1 MLPLRTRWPAL
12 VIALAVA
19 CGLALSQLQPSPVVA
34 SALEWLDHPR
44 PVAAFTL
51 TSGNGSFTDVSLHGH
66 WQLLVLGFTHCPDL
80 CPLTL
85 GELADLRAAYSDDSL
100 RVIFVSVDPLRDT
113 PQKLTEYVHFFG
125 EDLIAVTGAAAE
137 LHHLAASLGMDF
149 RIDGP
154 VDRPVIS
161 HSPTIVLIGP
171 DGYLRGRLQPGF
183 DMQQAVRELS
193 ARIRTAS

>member
-1 MLPLRTRWPAL
+1 MVPPSTRAAAL
-12 VIALAVA
+12 IVALAVA
-19 CGLALSQLQPSPVVA
+19 CGLALSQLQPRVAA

-51 TSGNGSFTDVSLHGH
+51 TSGREDFTDVSLRGH

-85 GELADLRAAYSDDSL
+85 AELADLRAALPGDRL
-100 RVIFVSVDPLRDT
+100 RIIFVSVDTLRDT
-113 PQKLTEYVHFFG
+113 PQLLAEYVHFFG
-125 EDLIAVTGAAAE
+125 EDFIGVTGPANE
-137 LHHLAASLGMDF
+137 LHRLTADLGMDF

-154 VDRPVIS
+154 ADRPVIS

-171 DGYLRGRLQPGF
+171 DGYFRGRLRGGF
-183 DMQQAVRELS
+183 DTQQAARELA